1 MGASVALNRGADGV
15 RTGFSSWAGT
25 GCPTVSA
32 GVVAFIAE
40 RSVVKF
46 LSFLGNRK
54 AVTFIKTFRV
64 AEVNRALEQAAF
76 FVAG

>member
-15 RTGFSSWAGT
+15 RTGFAGRARA

-32 GVVAFIAE
+32 GIVAFIAIGAI
-40 RSVVKF
+40 VKLYFIGF
-46 LSFLGNRK
+46 LCGVSGAAGASRG
-54 AVTFIKTFRV
+54 FIIG
-64 AEVNRALEQAAF
+64 RALEQAAF